1 MSLLKELDEA
11 KREIIKDGFDM
22 SVGELI
28 RIYEREEM
36 VINPVYQRLYRWDES
51 QKTRFIESLLLGIPI
66 PPIFVFT
73 SEDGRW
79 EVIDGLQRLSTIFE
93 FAGVLKDGDG
103 KIKDFFIPSG
113 TKALPSLDGL
123 KWDAVNP
130 DEKLPLSVRLDFER
144 SRIRVEILKKESDEK
159 TKFDL
164 FERLNTGGS
173 SLTPQEVR
181 NCIMIMIN
189 PAFFNKIEELSK
201 YPAFVNIN
209 LQTEK
214 AKLEQKPIELVL
226 RFLAYRYK
234 QYDRSVDINEWLSSV
249 VYDMSKDEQYDI
261 DSEAEIFKRTLSV
274 LEKSA
279 GQDSFKKYD
288 GTSFSRNFLISSF
301 EVITHGIATNIDI
314 YEGHNTKYIVDKIKG
329 LWQMDDFIKYAKAG
343 VTASTRLIN
352 TLPNAARWF
361 S

>member
-1 MSLLKELDEA
+1 MSLVNELVDA

-28 RIYEREEM
+28 RIYERKELI
-36 VINPVYQRLYRWDES
+36 INPEYQRLYRWDES

-73 SEDGRW
+73 NEDGRW

-93 FAGVLKDGDG
+93 FSGVLRDANDKTSEL
-103 KIKDFFIPSG
+103 FIPSG
-113 TKALPSLDGL
+113 TKLLPSLDGM
-123 KWDAVNP
+123 KWHSEDN
-130 DEKLPLSVRLDFER
+130 DCLPLPVRLDFER

-173 SLTPQEVR
+173 PLTPQEVR
-181 NCIMIMIN
+181 NCIMIMLN
-189 PAFFNKIEELSK
+189 ADLFKKIEKLSQF
-201 YPAFVNIN
+201 PAFVNIN

-234 QYDRSVDINEWLSSV
+234 NYDRSIDINEWLSSV
-249 VYDMSKDEQYDI
+249 VYDMCKDSNYDI
-261 DSEAEIFKRTLSV
+261 DSESDIFYRTFTL
-274 LEKSA
+274 LEKSI
-279 GQDSFKKYD
+279 GQNAFKKFD
-288 GTSFSRNFLISSF
+288 NGSFSRNFLISSY
-301 EVITHGIATNIDI
+301 EIITHGISRNIDI
-314 YEGHNTKYIVDKIKG
+314 YEKYTTDTIVQKVIA
-329 LWQMDDFIKYAKAG
+329 LWQNDDFVRYAKAG
-343 VTASTRLIN
+343 VSAPSRLIK
-352 TLPNAARWF
+352 TLPKATSWF
-361 S
+361 N